1 MKSFTK
7 LFALVAAFCFS
18 LTCSMA
24 ECPLTCQQ
32 ATPATCP
39 CEQQA
44 EVYAH
49 PSMFGS
55 DAQQVATAKST
66 YVVGGKICKAKNRL
80 GVKNK
85 KRVVVSSW
93 ANDVLNIIKTSSD
106 VTAFNPKMPI
116 LRSEFAVVLSEGF
129 NMTDGSIK
137 KSYSDIS
144 SNYWAKN
151 WIYRALNGGVM
162 IGYPEGVFKPDQ
174 PITKAEVFATIATMI
189 NVPTDGT
196 NNVPQFK
203 GKDIAYIPAWAAVAT
218 QEVVNSKLLEEVPNS
233 SKINTEE
240 YLSTEQVAYL
250 VSAIRASFLAK
261 TLDKDVNA
269 PCGIKSYEPVA
280 INVKLTERISARH
293 SNVGDR
299 FNAKTT
305 NAVTVLGKDFPVGS
319 IVTGKVVEVV
329 RPGINNKNQGY
340 IKVKFLTLK
349 NKDVKVDFPA
359 SLSEAQANTLKNPNI
374 IARLVGA
381 PLTGAARVVGVV
393 GRTGAAG
400 VEVCANGLEQ
410 YGDQLSN
417 TLVNTCT
424 LHPGSGL
431 KSFGNSFVT
440 VGKGVFRLCELAVS
454 GTFGVIYEVGDELL
468 YVILPSF
475 SNASS
480 LNPNE
485 ELTILF

>member
-1 MKSFTK
+1 
-7 LFALVAAFCFS
+7 
-18 LTCSMA
+18 
-24 ECPLTCQQ
+24 
-32 ATPATCP
+32 
-39 CEQQA
+39 
-44 EVYAH
+44 
-49 PSMFGS
+49 
-55 DAQQVATAKST
+55 
-66 YVVGGKICKAKNRL
+66 
-80 GVKNK
+80 
-85 KRVVVSSW
+85 
-93 ANDVLNIIKTSSD
+93 
-106 VTAFNPKMPI
+106 
-116 LRSEFAVVLSEGF
+116 
-129 NMTDGSIK
+129 
-137 KSYSDIS
+137 
-144 SNYWAKN
+144 
-151 WIYRALNGGVM
+151 
-162 IGYPEGVFKPDQ
+162 
-174 PITKAEVFATIATMI
+174 MI

-218 QEVVNSKLLEEVPNS
+218 QEVVNSKLLEEVPNP
-233 SKINTEE
+233 SKINTDE

-269 PCGIKSYEPVA
+269 PAGIKNYQPVA
-280 INVKLTERISARH
+280 INIKLTERISARH

-319 IVTGKVVEVV
+319 TVTGKVVEVV

-349 NKDVKVDFPA
+349 NGDTVIDFPA

-374 IARLVGA
+374 IARIVGA
-381 PLTGAARVVGVV
+381 PLTGAARVVGVA

-424 LHPGSGL
+424 LHPGAGL

-440 VGKGVFRLCELAVS
+440 VGKGIYNLGKLAVS
-454 GTFGVIYEVGDELL
+454 GTFGVIYEVGDDNNHLL
-468 YVILPSF
+468 VVALNKIAKKGYKSLDDVKSTLVFEATDNKKAEILLDEFAGAESLTGIKGIKFDTLKYVTFASPAYVSSTYSSERLVGAAISNLQNGASSAPVKGDGGVWVAKKLSEDTYSAGYDDATEKVRYQ
-475 SNASS
+475 SNAGYIT
-480 LNPNE
+480 NM
-485 ELTILF
+485 ILW